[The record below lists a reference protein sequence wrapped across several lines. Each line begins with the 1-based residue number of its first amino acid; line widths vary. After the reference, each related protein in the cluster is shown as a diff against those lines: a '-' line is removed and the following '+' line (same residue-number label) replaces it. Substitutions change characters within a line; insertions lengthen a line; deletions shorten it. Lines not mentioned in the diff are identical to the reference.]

1 MRKPSKNIKSASD
14 TSGLLPYDN
23 LVSNRGS
30 QMNIYFER
38 VMGRNPQLL
47 QLEEDP
53 MKQNND
59 PLESMRTMADERE
72 AIEKPLRRGSIRKQ
86 KAGMT
91 LKSRRK
97 KGKDDDDGTMQ
108 HAVGAPLTFRR

>member
-1 MRKPSKNIKSASD
+1 MKKTKRAVKPASD
-14 TSGLLPYDN
+14 TGGLLPYDN

-38 VMGRNPQLL
+38 VMGRNPEMLKF
-47 QLEEDP
+47 EDDP
-53 MKQNND
+53 MEQNND

-72 AIEKPLRRGSIRKQ
+72 EIEKPMRRGSIRKQ
-86 KAGMT
+86 KAGMS
-91 LKSRRK
+91 LRSRRK
-97 KGKDDDDGTMQ
+97 KKKKDKTQ

>member
-1 MRKPSKNIKSASD
+1 MKKSSRASKSASD

-38 VMGRNPQLL
+38 SMGRNPEMLKF
-47 QLEEDP
+47 EEDP
-53 MKQNND
+53 MEQNND

-72 AIEKPLRRGSIRKQ
+72 EIEAPMRRGSIRKQ
-86 KAGMT
+86 RAGMN
-91 LKSRRK
+91 LRSRRK
-97 KGKDDDDGTMQ
+97 KKKNDKKQ